1 MSCIEAQR
9 TLDPVLRGNH
19 LQTFAEVMCS
29 ETKDGE
35 ELGFAFCHANACPDC
50 QKHFGISLER
60 FAECASRENRC
71 GF

>member
-1 MSCIEAQR
+1 
-9 TLDPVLRGNH
+9 
-19 LQTFAEVMCS
+19 VMCS